1 MRGLRGFSRIT
12 LIAVVLLVAAAVAGA
27 FGYRAWQAEQ
37 RAQLA
42 AAEQAANQATAAD
55 YAAAVAKRV
64 ALYQTALARM
74 AETEAARN
82 VLTGQID
89 AERFTAR
96 AAERIPPHLALRIL
110 EPIDVPVDDGMSPP
124 LSFASIDMMQ
134 QALEA
139 KGPVPV
145 EFHALRELEDGGYF
159 ALVQPVSEAPHA
171 SDSDGASILG
181 FLHLSLSRADL
192 LPDLAAATA
201 PGQVMHVVQSI
212 SGAGAFELARS
223 GPAAPSTGA
232 VALAEEARV
241 SGSPLVIR
249 VASLP
254 PPPREFALAPERAA
268 PLAALAALMLVLLL
282 VRQRKSSGGDVTHVQ
297 RPAELAGAIHY
308 IMTGS
313 AESLRRLVTEPE
325 VNPGLFPS
333 NQFADAHAS
342 DPSPMPTPSK
352 PRGSSPMNKHA
363 PASHGEPLMSTVET
377 GSEAPRPVEPSIF
390 RTYDIRGVVD
400 ETLNEETVYLIG
412 RALGTE
418 AARLDQGVVVLGR
431 DGRLSS
437 PDFHAAMLRGLIES
451 GRNVIDIGLVP
462 SPLLYFATHYL
473 NTPTGIMITGSH
485 NPGNYNGIKMVMAGR
500 TLSGEEIQA
509 LRRRVDARDFV
520 SGEGSVESVEILSD
534 YIRRVS
540 EEIPLSL
547 GRSLKVIVDCG
558 NGVPGLVA
566 PNLLRAIGHDV
577 EELYCDVDGHFP
589 NHHPD
594 PSQPDNLE
602 DLIACVRG
610 QGADLGLAF
619 DGDGDRLGVVDAN
632 GNIIWPDRQMV
643 LFAREVLSRNPGAP
657 IIFDVKCTGRLAD
670 AIREAGG
677 EPVMYKTGHS
687 LIKSKMQEIGAPLA
701 GEMSG
706 HIFFKD
712 RWYGFDDAL
721 YSACRL
727 LEILVN
733 SEQSPAEIFAA
744 LPAGVSTPELKLPLP
759 ENRHADFMQQIFER
773 ANFGDATITDT
784 DGLRVDFSDSWG
796 LIRPSNTTPCLVMR
810 FEGDTAEAL
819 GAVQEKFRALIL
831 EVDPAADLPF

>member
-1 MRGLRGFSRIT
+1 MRGLSGFSRIT
-12 LIAVVLLVAAAVAGA
+12 LIAVVLLVAATVAGGLA
-27 FGYRAWQAEQ
+27 YRQWQAAQ
-37 RAQLA
+37 RALLA
-42 AAEQAANQATAAD
+42 AAEQAANQALAAD
-55 YAAAVAKRV
+55 YAATVAKRV
-64 ALYQTALARM
+64 ALYQTALARL

-82 VLTGQID
+82 VLTGRID
-89 AERFTAR
+89 AGRFVAS
-96 AAERIPPHLALRIL
+96 AGERIPPHLALRIL
-110 EPIDVPVDDGMSPP
+110 EPIDLPVDDGVSPP

-134 QALEA
+134 QAIDR

-145 EFHALRELEDGGYF
+145 EFHALRELDDGGYF
-159 ALVQPVSEAPHA
+159 ALVQPVLGAADPAAPPR
-171 SDSDGASILG
+171 ILG
-181 FLHLSLSRADL
+181 FLHLSLARADL
-192 LPDLAAATA
+192 LPDLTAATA
-201 PGQVMHVVQSI
+201 PDQVMQVIQSI
-212 SGAGAFELARS
+212 SGASGFVLARS
-223 GPAAPSTGA
+223 GPAALPTA
-232 VALAEEARV
+232 ELAQEVRVA
-241 SGSPLVIR
+241 GSPLLIR

-254 PPPREFALAPERAA
+254 PPPSGFAFDPEYAA
-268 PLAALAALMLVLLL
+268 PLAILGGLALVWVL
-282 VRQRKSSGGDVTHVQ
+282 VRRRSASRGDAARVQ
-297 RPAELAGAIHY
+297 RPAELAGAIQY

-333 NQFADAHAS
+333 NQFATPNAS
-342 DPSPMPTPSK
+342 DPSPVPTASAHRGPS
-352 PRGSSPMNKHA
+352 PANKHVS
-363 PASHGEPLMSTVET
+363 ASNGEPPMSKAQS
-377 GSEAPRPVEPSIF
+377 GGAAARPVDPSIF

-412 RALGTE
+412 RALGSE
-418 AARLDQGVVVLGR
+418 AARLDQAVVVLGR

-437 PDFHAAMLRGLIES
+437 PDFNAAMLRGLLES

-500 TLSGEEIQA
+500 TLSGDEIQA

-566 PNLLRAIGHDV
+566 PSLLRAIGHDV
-577 EELYCDVDGHFP
+577 EELYCEVDGHFP

-594 PSQPDNLE
+594 PSQPKNLE

-687 LIKSKMQEIGAPLA
+687 LIKAKMQEIGAPLA

-733 SEQSPAEIFAA
+733 SAQSPAEIFAA

-759 ENRHADFMQQIFER
+759 ESRHAEFMQNIFER
-773 ANFGDATITDT
+773 ADFGDATITDT
-784 DGLRVDFSDSWG
+784 DGLRVDFPDSWG

-819 GAVQEKFRALIL
+819 SAVQEKFRALIMT
-831 EVDPAADLPF
+831 VDPAAELPF

>member
-1 MRGLRGFSRIT
+1 
-12 LIAVVLLVAAAVAGA
+12 
-27 FGYRAWQAEQ
+27 
-37 RAQLA
+37 
-42 AAEQAANQATAAD
+42 
-55 YAAAVAKRV
+55 
-64 ALYQTALARM
+64 
-74 AETEAARN
+74 
-82 VLTGQID
+82 
-89 AERFTAR
+89 
-96 AAERIPPHLALRIL
+96 
-110 EPIDVPVDDGMSPP
+110 
-124 LSFASIDMMQ
+124 
-134 QALEA
+134 
-139 KGPVPV
+139 
-145 EFHALRELEDGGYF
+145 
-159 ALVQPVSEAPHA
+159 
-171 SDSDGASILG
+171 
-181 FLHLSLSRADL
+181 
-192 LPDLAAATA
+192 
-201 PGQVMHVVQSI
+201 
-212 SGAGAFELARS
+212 
-223 GPAAPSTGA
+223 
-232 VALAEEARV
+232 
-241 SGSPLVIR
+241 
-249 VASLP
+249 
-254 PPPREFALAPERAA
+254 
-268 PLAALAALMLVLLL
+268 
-282 VRQRKSSGGDVTHVQ
+282 
-297 RPAELAGAIHY
+297 
-308 IMTGS
+308 
-313 AESLRRLVTEPE
+313 
-325 VNPGLFPS
+325 
-333 NQFADAHAS
+333 
-342 DPSPMPTPSK
+342 
-352 PRGSSPMNKHA
+352 
-363 PASHGEPLMSTVET
+363 MSTVET

>member
-1 MRGLRGFSRIT
+1 
-12 LIAVVLLVAAAVAGA
+12 
-27 FGYRAWQAEQ
+27 
-37 RAQLA
+37 
-42 AAEQAANQATAAD
+42 
-55 YAAAVAKRV
+55 YASTVAKRV
-64 ALYQTALARM
+64 ALYQTALARL

-89 AERFTAR
+89 AQRFVAR
-96 AAERIPPHLALRIL
+96 AAERMPPHLALRIL
-110 EPIDVPVDDGMSPP
+110 EPMDMPVDDGVSPP

-134 QALEA
+134 QALEGQ
-139 KGPVPV
+139 GPVPV
-145 EFHALRELEDGGYF
+145 EFHALRELDDGGYF
-159 ALVQPVSEAPHA
+159 ALVQPIAAAADPNGFPAP
-171 SDSDGASILG
+171 SILG

-212 SGAGAFELARS
+212 AGAGAFELARS
-223 GPAAPSTGA
+223 AATAPSAGTLR
-232 VALAEEARV
+232 LAEEAEV
-241 SGSPLVIR
+241 AGSPLVIR

-254 PPPREFALAPERAA
+254 PPPRGFAFDQARAA
-268 PLAALAALMLVLLL
+268 PLAALGALVLVWLL
-282 VRQRKSSGGDVTHVQ
+282 VRRRKSSGGGGAKHAP
-297 RPAELAGAIHY
+297 RPAELAGAIQY

-333 NQFADAHAS
+333 NQFAGSAAPEPSSMPTAS
-342 DPSPMPTPSK
+342 APRGPSPA
-352 PRGSSPMNKHA
+352 NQHA
-363 PASHGEPLMSTVET
+363 PATHGESLMSPAES
-377 GSEAPRPVEPSIF
+377 GGDAPRPVDPSIF

-418 AARLDQGVVVLGR
+418 AARLDQAVVVLGR

-437 PDFHAAMLRGLIES
+437 PDFHAAMLRGLTES

-500 TLSGEEIQA
+500 TLSGDEIQA
-509 LRRRVDARDFV
+509 LRKRVDARDFV
-520 SGEGSVESVEILSD
+520 SGEGSVEAVEILSD

-566 PNLLRAIGHDV
+566 PSLLRAIGHDV
-577 EELYCDVDGHFP
+577 EELYCEVDGHFP

-594 PSQPDNLE
+594 PSQPKNLE

-733 SEQSPAEIFAA
+733 SDQSPAEVFAA

-759 ENRHADFMQQIFER
+759 ESRHADFMQKIFER

-784 DGLRVDFSDSWG
+784 DGLRVDFADSWG

-819 GAVQEKFRALIL
+819 GAVQEKFRA
-831 EVDPAADLPF
+831 